1 MRLNTIYKPSARV
14 TLKRLKTAC
23 NKLNDQLNLNNKAYS
38 ESGKPLETYQI
49 SAAYGGYRLEYW
61 TGSGGACDQTHRT
74 TAKELY
80 LIIISILSGLQA
92 NDFK

>member
-1 MRLNTIYKPSARV
+1 MRLNTIYKPSERV

-38 ESGKPLETYQI
+38 ESGKPLETYRI
-49 SAAYGGYRLEYW
+49 SAAYGGYKLEYW
-61 TGSGGACDQTHRT
+61 SSGGAFDQTHRT

-92 NDFK
+92 IKK